1 MRNGNKLKSYL
12 VVFAPS
18 RAYILD
24 GSEEGVHILY
34 SRFMRKLNHF
44 FFQFQANPNSNPTL
58 RNTRNRSKSKEN
70 IRNKNKIISNFGM
83 KIIMKNYK
91 CFILSFLFWYFFLVL
106 HLFLLLLLLI
116 FFLFFFTFGKNQRM
130 RYILSNR
137 FLLLLKGQAKAGA
150 QAERNDW
157 RRAFFF
163 IFSIFG
169 NMCRPNKKMFLL
181 IAVVYYNLYPN
192 GSRIEKFFL

>member
-1 MRNGNKLKSYL
+1 MSIYLTTCCSQFVCRNRKSHLFLSQSWLPSVFKVFTLNLISSYSLVMRNGNKLKSYL

-91 CFILSFLFWYFFLVL
+91 CFILSFLF
-106 HLFLLLLLLI
+106 
-116 FFLFFFTFGKNQRM
+116 
-130 RYILSNR
+130 
-137 FLLLLKGQAKAGA
+137 
-150 QAERNDW
+150 
-157 RRAFFF
+157 
-163 IFSIFG
+163 
-169 NMCRPNKKMFLL
+169 
-181 IAVVYYNLYPN
+181 
-192 GSRIEKFFL
+192 